1 LHHQKTR
8 QTTKEK
14 KMKTYKY
21 GMRLRGFS
29 LGCQP
34 MNGLVDRMDD
44 PSGRFWNI
52 LVYNRELTERE
63 IKDYELEA
71 INEET
76 HT

>member
-1 LHHQKTR
+1 
-8 QTTKEK
+8 
-14 KMKTYKY
+14 MKTYKY

>member
-1 LHHQKTR
+1 
-8 QTTKEK
+8 
-14 KMKTYKY
+14 MKTYKY

-29 LGCQP
+29 VGCQP
-34 MNGLVDRMDD
+34 MHGLVDHMDD